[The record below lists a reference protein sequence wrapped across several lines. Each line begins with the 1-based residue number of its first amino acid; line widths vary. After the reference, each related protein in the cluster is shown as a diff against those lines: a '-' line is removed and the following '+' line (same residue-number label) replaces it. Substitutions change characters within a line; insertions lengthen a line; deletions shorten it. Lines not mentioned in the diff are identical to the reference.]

1 MKKLS
6 TTTNKNA
13 ALENQKSVQ
22 GESDLLKARREGLE
36 RARSLDA
43 MQALGKWKSMDVF
56 AWANPHFDA
65 LASVIGS
72 FPFPVV
78 WVGKK
83 DQIKCAVRYYPE
95 VLDTIET
102 VIVSDDGAVK
112 LDGEEI
118 FAIDKVAGTGDVWSA
133 LDLVKSFEDGRRVFL
148 FTTEGEVS
156 LRDIDQLRE
165 YIRS

>member
-6 TTTNKNA
+6 TKNTT
-13 ALENQKSVQ
+13 QV
-22 GESDLLKARREGLE
+22 DLLQARKEGLE

-65 LASVIGS
+65 LSTVISS

-78 WVGKK
+78 WIGKQS
-83 DQIKCAVRYYPE
+83 QIKCAVRYYPE

-102 VIVSDDGAVK
+102 VVVSDFGSVK
-112 LDGEEI
+112 LSGEEI
-118 FAIDKVAGTGDVWSA
+118 YTIDKVAGTGNVKAS
-133 LDLVKSFEDGRRVFL
+133 LDLVRSFEDARRVFL
-148 FTTEGEVS
+148 FTTEGEEAHEEVN
-156 LRDIDQLRE
+156 LLE
-165 YIRS
+165 AYIQKHG

>member
-6 TTTNKNA
+6 TTTTEA
-13 ALENQKSVQ
+13 
-22 GESDLLKARREGLE
+22 DLLKARKEGLE

-72 FPFPVV
+72 FPFPVI

-83 DQIKCAVRYYPE
+83 NQIKCAVKYYPE

-102 VIVSDDGAVK
+102 VVVSDDGSVK
-112 LDGEEI
+112 LQAEEI
-118 FAIDKVAGTGDVWSA
+118 GAIEKVAGTGDVWSA

-148 FTTEGEVS
+148 FTTEGETAPM
-156 LRDIDQLRE
+156 DINQLRE
-165 YIRS
+165 YIGR